1 MEIQDIIDRHLIITN
16 LKCQT
21 KNEAFQKMS
30 HILLKI
36 LLGICMLGKQKVKQ
50 E

>member
-1 MEIQDIIDRHLIITN
+1 MEVNMEIKDIIDRHLIITN

-30 HILLKI
+30 QILLKEDYI
-36 LLGICMLGKQKVKQ
+36 SDI
-50 E
+50 